1 MEIGGIKIGIPTFR
15 AKIDNKNKPLA
26 NLNEPVQDTFESSTN
41 KKYNALI
48 YGDIYEMG
56 SDIGD
61 KKFSKKVK
69 MAISK
74 LPSNAYPTKFEQ
86 NKFEPLKEFS
96 LICAKRGMEN
106 PEMVVNLVKP
116 VGDIYSFDAKTT
128 DMISKTHRE
137 VKETK
142 DNKTAIVITQTEDF
156 RTNTVI
162 TKKESFDY
170 KKSEFILEEQTVVKN
185 DKNGKMLRKET
196 MTPSQVKGMYDITYT
211 YANGTTKEVAK
222 STVDEKTGIK
232 TIKKDMKSD
241 DGTRTQFLYEDDP
254 QGNRIIDY
262 KVTDKDGKVL
272 MKNSQSFEVL
282 DDNHFISSKDHRK
295 YEIKTEGK
303 TLSVKDLYTQ
313 KEASID
319 FNKKCL
325 WRRNTVVNALKKVPG
340 DELFETV
347 YSISHF
353 QGIKDSMNSCFTPM
367 SKGVKVGD
375 DMFVFL
381 HELGHAKDHQTQKGF
396 FELLKDKRYSDNKD
410 IQETYLKE
418 REAFNKYH
426 SNEER
431 EHVSYFTK
439 AKGHYNGALGGL
451 MEIVA
456 ETNALTKTYTD
467 EKIQSLSPR
476 THYLQQYFPKT
487 ISAICNEMNL
497 RDEIDAI
504 EYYGT

>member
-26 NLNEPVQDTFESSTN
+26 NLNEPVQDTFESSTD

-74 LPSNAYPTKFEQ
+74 LPNNAYPTKFEQ

-303 TLSVKDLYTQ
+303 TLSVKDL
-313 KEASID
+313 
-319 FNKKCL
+319 
-325 WRRNTVVNALKKVPG
+325 
-340 DELFETV
+340 
-347 YSISHF
+347 
-353 QGIKDSMNSCFTPM
+353 
-367 SKGVKVGD
+367 
-375 DMFVFL
+375 
-381 HELGHAKDHQTQKGF
+381 
-396 FELLKDKRYSDNKD
+396 
-410 IQETYLKE
+410 
-418 REAFNKYH
+418 
-426 SNEER
+426 
-431 EHVSYFTK
+431 
-439 AKGHYNGALGGL
+439 
-451 MEIVA
+451 
-456 ETNALTKTYTD
+456 
-467 EKIQSLSPR
+467 
-476 THYLQQYFPKT
+476 
-487 ISAICNEMNL
+487 
-497 RDEIDAI
+497 
-504 EYYGT
+504 

>member
-26 NLNEPVQDTFESSTN
+26 NLNEPVQDTFESSTD

-410 IQETYLKE
+410 IQKAYLKE

-426 SNEER
+426 SDEER
-431 EHVSYFTK
+431 EHVSYFTR

>member
-26 NLNEPVQDTFESSTN
+26 NLNEPVQDTFESSTD

-396 FELLKDKRYSDNKD
+396 FGLLKDNKYSDNKD

-426 SNEER
+426 SDEER
-431 EHVSYFTK
+431 EHVSYFTR